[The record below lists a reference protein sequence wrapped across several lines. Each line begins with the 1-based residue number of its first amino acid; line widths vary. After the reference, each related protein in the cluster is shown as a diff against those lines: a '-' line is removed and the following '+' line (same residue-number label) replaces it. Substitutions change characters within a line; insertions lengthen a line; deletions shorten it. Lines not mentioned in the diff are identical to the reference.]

1 MSEQVNKRY
10 NFKAFVFGNYGDVNF
25 IIENAT
31 GEFGY
36 STKFEIELTPE
47 ERQEL
52 ITAIITATRPG
63 EQL

>member
-1 MSEQVNKRY
+1 MSKQRY
-10 NFKAFVFGNYGDVNF
+10 NFKAFVFGNDGDVNL

-31 GEFGY
+31 SDFSY
-36 STKFEIELTPE
+36 NVKFEIELTPA